1 MTMSELKPCPFC
13 GQEVTLI
20 STSTT
25 KSFVISHVGLRNC
38 AFYKFEMPWEVG
50 ESLKNATT
58 LWNRR
63 AFGEWLLCASDGNYY
78 AFRSINYCP
87 FCGRKL
93 TEE

>member
-1 MTMSELKPCPFC
+1 METSIKNKACICQYVKDKNNSFNCPQDDVAIETIEYC
-13 GQEVTLI
+13 EEDKDVRL
-20 STSTT
+20 
-25 KSFVISHVGLRNC
+25 
-38 AFYKFEMPWEVG
+38 
-50 ESLKNATT
+50 T